1 MKLERI
7 NENQIRCTLNKDD
20 LDGRNLKLSELA
32 YGSDN
37 ARSLFQ
43 EMMQQAFY
51 ELGFESENVPL
62 MIEAIPVNA
71 DCIIL
76 NITKV
81 DDPDELDQR
90 FSHYSKRSIS
100 DSDED
105 NDDKDN
111 DDDDDNTNTQEE
123 NESSKQEN
131 DNPKESILDLLN
143 EIGQELQ
150 ELGTKSSS
158 NETKTKKQP
167 KIKENLN
174 PILYQVFTFDNLSD
188 VIHASKTLITVY
200 DDKNTLYKNPI
211 DKRYYLILFQT
222 KISPESFDRI
232 CSLLSEFGTKEQGTY
247 ASHIYLQ
254 EHFLPIQGNNA
265 IQQLATL

>member
-7 NENQIRCTLNKDD
+7 SENQIRCTLNKDD

-90 FSHYSKRSIS
+90 FSQYPKHSFSS
-100 DSDED
+100 S
-105 NDDKDN
+105 NDDEED
-111 DDDDDNTNTQEE
+111 DDDDDNDTDDEE
-123 NESSKQEN
+123 KSEKS
-131 DNPKESILDLLN
+131 KESILDLLN

-150 ELGTKSSS
+150 ELGSKSTPVKEEEKEKEKKEPKLKSSS
-158 NETKTKKQP
+158 SSDT
-167 KIKENLN
+167 
-174 PILYQVFTFDNLSD
+174 ILYQVFTFDNLSD
-188 VIHASKTLITVY
+188 VIHASKTLATVY
-200 DDKNTLYKNPI
+200 DDQNTLYKNPI

-222 KISPESFDRI
+222 RISPKVFDRI
-232 CSLLSEFGTKEQGTY
+232 CSLLTEFGTKEQGTY

-254 EHFLPIQGNNA
+254 EHFLPIQNHNA

>member
-90 FSHYSKRSIS
+90 FSQYPKRSFANS
-100 DSDED
+100 DDD
-105 NDDKDN
+105 NDE
-111 DDDDDNTNTQEE
+111 DDDDDEDD
-123 NESSKQEN
+123 EN
-131 DNPKESILDLLN
+131 DSDDTDSKNKSSKESILDLLN

-150 ELGTKSSS
+150 ELGSKPTES
-158 NETKTKKQP
+158 EEQEKKAP
-167 KIKENLN
+167 KIKS
-174 PILYQVFTFDNLSD
+174 PSTSDTVLYQVFTFDNLSD

-200 DDKNTLYKNPI
+200 DDQNTLYKNPI

-222 KISPESFDRI
+222 RISPKVFERI

-254 EHFLPIQGNNA
+254 EHFLPIQNHNA